1 MNPSLQRL
9 IALADDVALRSAP
22 GRPMIGFEVYARD
35 ADAPAVAGHYRPDNA
50 RERAAFAQAVGKL
63 LAAGYEVTTWR
74 IE

>member
-1 MNPSLQRL
+1 MNPSLQHL
-9 IALADDVALRSAP
+9 VALADSVADQAMA
-22 GRPMIGFEVYARD
+22 GRPAIGFEVYARD
-35 ADAPAVAGHYRPDNA
+35 ADAPAVAGHYRPDSA